1 MNITQHQ
8 SKKIQKNSW
17 NNIFDNQRSKIRYI
31 KCITSGYVKLNYSGC
46 INEKFF
52 DENNFINKSFYKPV
66 VSHLLFHEDYGYL
79 LIDAGLDETFTYN
92 PYGSQKGIKLKQVG
106 SKFKQ
111 NPNTTVLNYIQ
122 DHDIKLSGIFLTHL
136 HIDHI
141 AGLLNL
147 DDNIPIYF
155 SSLEKSMDVKPYYYG
170 EYLKNKKTIK
180 ILNLDNFT
188 KMPHLGLCMDI
199 FNDNSLFAI
208 HTPGHT
214 PGHLSYLINSDE
226 KILIAGDVFYINESV
241 KYEVAP
247 SDYMNNITIAQKSLE
262 KILNFRK
269 KYNTKIIAGHE
280 NIMI

>member
-1 MNITQHQ
+1 MNIIQHQ

-17 NNIFDNQRSKIRYI
+17 DNILDNRISKIRYV

-52 DENNFINKSFYKPV
+52 DEHNFINKSFYKPV

-79 LIDAGLDETFTYN
+79 LIDAGLDETFTNN
-92 PYGSQKGIKLKQVG
+92 PYGSQKGIKLKEVG

-111 NPNTTVLNYIQ
+111 NPNTTVSNYIRE
-122 DHDIKLSGIFLTHL
+122 HNIKLSYIFLTHL

-147 DDNIPIYF
+147 NDNIPIYF
-155 SSLEKSMDVKPYYYG
+155 SSLEKSIDVKPYYYG
-170 EYLKNKKTIK
+170 EYLKNKNTIK

-214 PGHLSYLINSDE
+214 PGHLSYLINGDE
-226 KILIAGDVFYINESV
+226 KILIAGDVFYINESI

-280 NIMI
+280 NTMI